1 MTILKPL
8 SPEAIGQEYKKE
20 LSVQDYSKK
29 TVIDG
34 VQIIN
39 LPMFYDDG
47 GSLAEIVRL
56 TTMAVCRF
64 CLSSKSS
71 KPLTHK
77 CYLAQSKLFTCTTTK
92 KTFGS

>member
-8 SPEAIGQEYKKE
+8 TPDAIGQEYKKE

-47 GSLAEIVRL
+47 GWL
-56 TTMAVCRF
+56 
-64 CLSSKSS
+64 K
-71 KPLTHK
+71 
-77 CYLAQSKLFTCTTTK
+77 
-92 KTFGS
+92 